1 MIPPCDSTALM
12 TQATRMLACGGAWG
26 SKDGHFRRKW
36 WDHSL
41 ATDQPLRRSAPASAT
56 SIVALG
62 LTAHC
67 SFRLIPPLRCIPH
80 SGRSAPS
87 PLIRGAF
94 CRLPHGHTIPI
105 STITNFPHCGSRV
118 LSTLVR
124 GVGVNNPHKE
134 LWNTN
139 RVPSRATT
147 VEIIRL
153 PIPNKKTEGM
163 FPSVSDEL

>member
-1 MIPPCDSTALM
+1 MQFLRPATKNATERRKQHISHGARMIPPCDSTALM

-26 SKDGHFRRKW
+26 SKDSHFRRKW

-41 ATDQPLRRSAPASAT
+41 ATGQPLRRSAPASAT

-105 STITNFPHCGSRV
+105 DKTSNFPHCGVQGNHSPAGGGGGKAPSP
-118 LSTLVR
+118 LF
-124 GVGVNNPHKE
+124 GVWG
-134 LWNTN
+134 
-139 RVPSRATT
+139 
-147 VEIIRL
+147 
-153 PIPNKKTEGM
+153 
-163 FPSVSDEL
+163 